1 MGSELSDLTLSAAEV
16 IQEIGFGL
24 ARVREGLSL
33 TRDYELD
40 QQKIEGLLLINPP
53 LLCDPLEN
61 RFVHR
66 FCLEI
71 RKCVWCFFSVPLSK
85 LTEAK

>member
-16 IQEIGFGL
+16 IQEIGFAL
-24 ARVREGLSL
+24 ARVGEGLSL
-33 TRDYELD
+33 TRDDELD
-40 QQKIEGLLLINPP
+40 QQKIEGLLLVNRP
-53 LLCDPLEN
+53 LLWDPVEN
-61 RFVHR
+61 RFVRR

-71 RKCVWCFFSVPLSK
+71 RKCVWCFFSVSLSK